1 LKGRDGVV
9 ITDPC
14 PPDSGYSVAKQP
26 ADVVTVSRKDDP
38 GYSYTEII
46 TGDPLVL
53 DAPGEYEK
61 GGILITGVA
70 TKRPDGFRN
79 VLFVYEMDGIRIGH
93 LGLPGTAAAASGLDE
108 LKNVDIL
115 LLPVGGGN
123 SLAAAAAADIMTTVD
138 PRVAVPMN
146 YKTPVESL
154 DLAPLDSFIKETGTK
169 AEPQQ
174 RVQYTKAG
182 LPQNLTVVFLEPR

>member
-115 LLPVGGGN
+115 LWPVGGGN
-123 SLAAAAAADIMTTVD
+123 SLAAAAAADIKTTVD

-154 DLAPLDSFIKETGTK
+154 DLAPLDSFIK
-169 AEPQQ
+169 
-174 RVQYTKAG
+174 
-182 LPQNLTVVFLEPR
+182 

>member
-154 DLAPLDSFIKETGTK
+154 DHAPLDSFIKETGTK

-182 LPQNLTVVFLEPR
+182 LPQDLTVVFLEPR

>member
-70 TKRPDGFRN
+70 TKRPDGVRN

-182 LPQNLTVVFLEPR
+182 LPQDLTVVFLEPR